1 MKAAKF
7 VPCPCRIDD
16 LMDGGEPGVWLAY
29 HVVATVELGAVDYEN
44 FISDMLVERE
54 FLESAAGLC
63 SAGEIIW
70 CIKVSQKGC
79 SDSVL
84 VVPRKNCF
92 IGWAAYISEE

>member
-1 MKAAKF
+1 MKTAKF
-7 VPCPCRIDD
+7 VPCPRSIHD
-16 LMDGGEPGVWLAY
+16 LMDQGEPGVLHPY
-29 HVVATVELGAVDYEN
+29 RVVTTIELGAVDYKN
-44 FISDMLVERE
+44 FITDMLVERQ
-54 FLESAAGLC
+54 FLESAAWLC
-63 SAGEIIW
+63 YAGEIMW